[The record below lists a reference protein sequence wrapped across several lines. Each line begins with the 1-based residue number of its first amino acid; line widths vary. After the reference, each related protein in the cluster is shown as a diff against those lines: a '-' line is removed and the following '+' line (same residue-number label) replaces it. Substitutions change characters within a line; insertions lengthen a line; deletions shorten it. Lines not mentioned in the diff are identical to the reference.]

1 MRRESFSQRRRFQLA
16 LRPVAV
22 EALEPRSLI
31 TDPLN
36 LTAMALGLPL
46 ALRGVVSAQTG
57 GLAPARHAAVAKGT
71 AARSRSV
78 ARPASGE
85 GPNAV
90 LPVAKAEGGRSSEG
104 LARPLDSRAAKTGD
118 WLTLR
123 ALDGDA
129 AEDGA
134 GPAL

>member
-1 MRRESFSQRRRFQLA
+1 
-16 LRPVAV
+16 
-22 EALEPRSLI
+22 
-31 TDPLN
+31 
-36 LTAMALGLPL
+36 MALGLPL
-46 ALRGVVSAQTG
+46 ALRGVVSAQAG
-57 GLAPARHAAVAKGT
+57 GLAPARHTAVAKGT
-71 AARSRSV
+71 VARSRSV

-123 ALDGDA
+123 ALD
-129 AEDGA
+129 
-134 GPAL
+134 